1 MLWRSNKIEEVGSF
15 LGSTALQTHWEALFG
30 FYTTVA
36 IAMGH
41 KTARTDTYMHIVGGK
56 NKEEA
61 YRGFESYKMEELV
74 TLETLVEFRNCFFIQ
89 EFTLLV

>member
-1 MLWRSNKIEEVGSF
+1 MAALHCKHTEKRFSVFILRWRLRWVIKQHGRTHTCTLW
-15 LGSTALQTHWEALFG
+15 
-30 FYTTVA
+30 
-36 IAMGH
+36 
-41 KTARTDTYMHIVGGK
+41 GGK

-74 TLETLVEFRNCFFIQ
+74 TLETLVEVRNCFFIQ